1 MELDVSHT
9 PAATVGINSCVCVG
23 DRVWVNM
30 GTKEGV
36 RGQNSSDQYWAK
48 VVVGL
53 NPNTEKVGVHR
64 EGIGYRV
71 RQVPVLACSVDPAS
85 GDTSASSVGPNP
97 NARPSMRYMGKQQ
110 KERLEKVAGAKWEN
124 ELRRLHIEVDKLRAA
139 NLKSTDA
146 AANEMALALKQ
157 LERKK
162 GTPPPPSLSL
172 SCLYIIYIVCVC
184 I

>member
-1 MELDVSHT
+1 MRHWKCAWIICAWRCDTNSSLLVPAFTPPPLSPHPLLAPFSTKMELDVPHT

-85 GDTSASSVGPNP
+85 GDTSASSVGPDP
-97 NARPSMRYMGKQQ
+97 NSRPSWNWKRLGR
-110 KERLEKVAGAKWEN
+110 KEKNDLKEW
-124 ELRRLHIEVDKLRAA
+124 RRR
-139 NLKSTDA
+139 KSQTTSGDLCWSA
-146 AANEMALALKQ
+146 IN
-157 LERKK
+157 
-162 GTPPPPSLSL
+162 
-172 SCLYIIYIVCVC
+172 
-184 I
+184 